1 MPRTN
6 AVVAEIV
13 SRGPFAV
20 LGYSADDSVWCPA
33 CLRSA
38 AGLSPGRPDTS
49 GKPIVPL
56 FARDATMRE
65 EVCENCER
73 SLHELLAAAHGAP
86 QPKPVIAQVRVYAK
100 RTALSFDRVP
110 PIEVRTEL
118 KAIGWRWDA
127 RFRVW
132 WSAEPTPRIP
142 SSVVLPSAPLR
153 PRPKPPTIRRR
164 SAPAT

>member
-1 MPRTN
+1 MPPTEE
-6 AVVAEIV
+6 VVAGIV
-13 SRGPFAV
+13 ARRPFAV
-20 LGYSADDSVWCPA
+20 LGYSAEDAVWCPA

-38 AGLSPGRPDTS
+38 AGLSPGRPDGS

-56 FARDATMRE
+56 FARDATVRE

-73 SLHELLAAAHGAP
+73 SLCELLAAGHGASA
-86 QPKPVIAQVRVYAK
+86 PKPVTAHTRVYAA

-118 KAIGWRWDA
+118 KTTEWRWDP

-132 WSAEPTPRIP
+132 WSIEERPRIP
-142 SSVVLPSAPLR
+142 ASVVLP
-153 PRPKPPTIRRR
+153 PPTPP
-164 SAPAT
+164 APAARPPIVRKRR